1 MSLTNDEINQ
11 VNDLCNFLAINNDE
25 VSEIQYMLKSFE
37 EHSDNTP
44 SDKGQHVT
52 MLMMSLKDKCQSLLK
67 TIQQDNYSYD
77 DVYDDL
83 LPIVYTK
90 LSFNHMNDE
99 EKQLGDERLDDI
111 LYQLFSELLSKF
123 ILLYVFIKMIE
134 QSTEE
139 DNNAIKEFLENFG
152 GDTHG
157 EQVRSVTEKE

>member
-1 MSLTNDEINQ
+1 MILTNDEIRN
-11 VNDLCNFLAINNDE
+11 VNNLCNILDINNDE
-25 VSEIQYMLKSFE
+25 VNDIEYVLNLFN
-37 EHSDNTP
+37 EHLDNTL

-52 MLMMSLKDKCQSLLK
+52 MLMASLKDKCQSLLK
-67 TIQQDNYSYD
+67 TIQQDDYSYD

-99 EKQLGDERLDDI
+99 DKQLGDEHLDNM
-111 LYQLFSELLSKF
+111 LSQLFSELLSKF
-123 ILLYVFIKMIE
+123 VLLYVFIKMIE

-139 DNNAIKEFLENFG
+139 DSYTIQEFLENFG

-157 EQVRSVTEKE
+157 E